1 MICWAARNEK
11 LILREGIWFY
21 EEKIVCMDTD
31 QKNLKK
37 NKKIEKTDLFGVT
50 FQVKEILFANSLAK
64 CG

>member
-21 EEKIVCMDTD
+21 EEKIVCMDSRPKVFEEE
-31 QKNLKK
+31 Q
-37 NKKIEKTDLFGVT
+37 KKIEKIYLVWLF
-50 FQVKEILFANSLAK
+50 KWRKLKFADSLAK

>member
-37 NKKIEKTDLFGVT
+37 NSDRSEWSAENVIISMQNGMAMVY
-50 FQVKEILFANSLAK
+50 
-64 CG
+64 G

>member
-31 QKNLKK
+31 QRNLKK
-37 NKKIEKTDLFGVT
+37 NKKKLKKDLFGVT
-50 FQVKEILFANSLAK
+50 FQVKEIK
-64 CG
+64 VC

>member
-50 FQVKEILFANSLAK
+50 FQVKEIK
-64 CG
+64 VC